1 MGAGREEQWGGRE
14 AGRMGVVAELVEVH
28 KLHSPHHSPARPRYR
43 EGDRFDA
50 VNWIEQALPCLN
62 FANHSPNLRLG
73 GRRRREPGAPQLRGG
88 LAGQKLRHNCKR
100 GRSHSE
106 GGSNK
111 QGGGPTC
118 SNEMGRQTYLR
129 EIGPSTPPFSS
140 AAIHSLGNTCPHAC
154 LLFGYVVFLHLLLAI
169 LCKEGSTFIFLKH
182 STFHSKV
189 R

>member
-88 LAGQKLRHNCKR
+88 LAGQKLRHNCKTR
-100 GRSHSE
+100 GHILKAE
-106 GGSNK
+106 AINK
-111 QGGGPTC
+111 AGDRPVRMRWADRLIF
-118 SNEMGRQTYLR
+118 EKLVRV
-129 EIGPSTPPFSS
+129 
-140 AAIHSLGNTCPHAC
+140 H
-154 LLFGYVVFLHLLLAI
+154 LLFLQLPSIPWVTHVHTRVSCLDMSSS
-169 LCKEGSTFIFLKH
+169 STSCWQYCAKKGPLSYF
-182 STFHSKV
+182 
-189 R
+189 